1 MLRFE
6 CDYGEGAAPA
16 VLELMQKT
24 NFDQTPGYGED
35 SYCAAAADK
44 IRALCDAPD
53 AAVHFFVGATQ
64 ANLTV
69 IDAALSPGRVCCAPT
84 AAISMYTRPAQ

>member
-24 NFDQTPGYGED
+24 NFDQTPGYFAFEF
-35 SYCAAAADK
+35 SS
-44 IRALCDAPD
+44 IFS
-53 AAVHFFVGATQ
+53 V
-64 ANLTV
+64 
-69 IDAALSPGRVCCAPT
+69 
-84 AAISMYTRPAQ
+84 SMEKPHTN

>member
-35 SYCAAAADK
+35 SYCAKAAAQ
-44 IRALCDAPD
+44 IRSL
-53 AAVHFFVGATQ
+53 
-64 ANLTV
+64 
-69 IDAALSPGRVCCAPT
+69 
-84 AAISMYTRPAQ
+84 

>member
-53 AAVHFFVGATQ
+53 AAVRPRPT
-64 ANLTV
+64 LRSSMRPS
-69 IDAALSPGRVCCAPT
+69 SPGKVCCAPT

>member
-24 NFDQTPGYGED
+24 NFDQTPAMARTAIAPPLRTR
-35 SYCAAAADK
+35 SAPCATP
-44 IRALCDAPD
+44 RMLPCT
-53 AAVHFFVGATQ
+53 F
-64 ANLTV
+64 L
-69 IDAALSPGRVCCAPT
+69 
-84 AAISMYTRPAQ
+84 